1 MFDRFQGGTHVELF
15 DAKTSALEKKTPLKT
30 RRDDDSCRAKTSAM
44 PTWVGCGARVYD
56 RAARGYAMCVH
67 GDVQSCS
74 NVRAM
79 QPILVFQC
87 FASASARFAFEVRV
101 VDTANARRRLVF
113 SSSFTEV
120 KTSPLHCQVPLRDLP
135 RDEWVNVLLPLAE
148 LVPACFGS
156 ASVGYKVV
164 ESIAIRGTCK
174 IRKIFTLRGDMQA
187 QAWTTDAYAAGAP
200 EHAIVIPRE
209 CDFPCGVR
217 AAAHTVIPNQEYDAE
232 YANDV
237 DRAQASKSE
246 KSFDIAFGRRVPVS
260 QSKARDKHAMAPATY
275 DEDSYLDD
283 ASRRPRAAASKWT
296 NLDQIMSNLRIRDNK
311 HGRRSC
317 SSSTTSATSSDVSYK
332 SSHYARSSGRAAS
345 LDMRDI
351 TLGAVPHEDERSARY
366 DAYEDDDD
374 EEGDVD
380 NAIDDDDDDDDDG
393 YDDEYD
399 IVNDSVEEF
408 DDERAED
415 DDDIECG
422 LYDPTNGEF
431 YDDDDDDNDE
441 DNYDDDDND
450 EDNYGDDEENT
461 TAHSV

>member
-15 DAKTSALEKKTPLKT
+15 DAKTSALEKKTPMKT

-44 PTWVGCGARVYD
+44 PTWFGCGARVYD
-56 RAARGYAMCVH
+56 RAARGYVMCVH
-67 GDVQSCS
+67 GDVQSCA
-74 NVRAM
+74 NVRAT

-87 FASASARFAFEVRV
+87 FANASARFAFEVRV

-120 KTSPLHCQVPLRDLP
+120 KTSTLHCQVPLRDLP

-156 ASVGYKVV
+156 ASVGFKAV

-174 IRKIFTLRGDMQA
+174 LRKIFTLRGDMQA
-187 QAWTTDAYAAGAP
+187 QAWTTDAHAAGAP

-209 CDFPCGVR
+209 CNFPCGVR

-232 YANDV
+232 YAGDV

-332 SSHYARSSGRAAS
+332 SSHYARSNERAAS

-351 TLGAVPHEDERSARY
+351 TLGAVPHEGERSARY
-366 DAYEDDDD
+366 DAYDDDDD

-380 NAIDDDDDDDDDG
+380 NTIDDDDDDDDG

-399 IVNDSVEEF
+399 IVNDSVVEF

-422 LYDPTNGEF
+422 LYEPTNGEF
-431 YDDDDDDNDE
+431 YDDDDDGDG
-441 DNYDDDDND
+441 DDDND
-450 EDNYGDDEENT
+450 GDNYGDDEENT

>member
-1 MFDRFQGGTHVELF
+1 MMFDRFQGGTHVELF
-15 DAKTSALEKKTPLKT
+15 DAKTSALEKKTPMKT
-30 RRDDDSCRAKTSAM
+30 RLDDDSCRAKTSAL

-67 GDVQSCS
+67 GDVQSCA
-74 NVRAM
+74 NVRAT

-156 ASVGYKVV
+156 ASVGYKAV

-187 QAWTTDAYAAGAP
+187 QAWTTDAHAAGAP

-232 YANDV
+232 YAGDV
-237 DRAQASKSE
+237 DHAQASKSE

-275 DEDSYLDD
+275 DEDSYLGD

-296 NLDQIMSNLRIRDNK
+296 NFDQIMSNLRIRDNK
-311 HGRRSC
+311 HGRHSR

-332 SSHYARSSGRAAS
+332 SSHYARSSERAAS

-351 TLGAVPHEDERSARY
+351 TLGAVPREGERSARY
-366 DAYEDDDD
+366 DACSDAYDDDDD
-374 EEGDVD
+374 EEGDVH
-380 NAIDDDDDDDDDG
+380 NTIDDDDG

-399 IVNDSVEEF
+399 IVNDSVEETE
-408 DDERAED
+408 DERAED
-415 DDDIECG
+415 DDDIDCG
-422 LYDPTNGEF
+422 LYDPTNGAF
-431 YDDDDDDNDE
+431 YDDDDDDIA
-441 DNYDDDDND
+441 DD
-450 EDNYGDDEENT
+450 YADDEENT
-461 TAHSV
+461 TARSV

>member
-1 MFDRFQGGTHVELF
+1 MELF
-15 DAKTSALEKKTPLKT
+15 DAKTSALEKKTPMKT

-67 GDVQSCS
+67 GDVQSCA
-74 NVRAM
+74 NVRAT

-156 ASVGYKVV
+156 ASVGYKAV

-275 DEDSYLDD
+275 DEDSYLND

-431 YDDDDDDNDE
+431 YDDVDDDNDE